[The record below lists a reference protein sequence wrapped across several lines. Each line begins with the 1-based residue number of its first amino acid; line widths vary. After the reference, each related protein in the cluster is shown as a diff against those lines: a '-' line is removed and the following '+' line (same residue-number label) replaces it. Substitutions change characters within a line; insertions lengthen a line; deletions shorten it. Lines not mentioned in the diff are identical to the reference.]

1 MPSPLGPKKDDY
13 SKSTTAHVNGLT
25 RDRPWLLPSNRK
37 LRHLQGISLRN
48 LTLSRPHARS
58 RGKTIDDESLPN
70 AFRSPTKLVALRES
84 HRLDHSRSS
93 NDLKSPPKPNGLSK
107 EESES
112 ESPTKFRPPI
122 GKLRRRSTL
131 NWSNALPSI
140 RQKKLEDV
148 TKGRMA
154 DSWFSLHCAD
164 ISEPVYVS
172 EVVDNAMNPSFRFF
186 DLNTYGPSVTRRD
199 ELTIKYWART
209 QNMED
214 YMLLIELRLHLR
226 SLQFI
231 GKTLE
236 SFHHPL
242 PQNCIICHLPDG
254 IYTNFTD
261 LPWDEPA
268 LIPANNSKPHL
279 QGAQPT
285 SSFDALM
292 RLSNLDDCIQDGL
305 STREKLATQI
315 KHLLSEQQQA
325 LETINSASQ
334 AQENLAATKRS
345 LLTSRK
351 ALKSAQ
357 TRRDDLQASLQAR
370 RAAIETGTL
379 SQEKAQSHL
388 ASAQMDLSSR
398 ACLHQSMAA
407 EVAGQIRRI
416 CEDVLCIYPIDPV
429 PQKPLLFTIR
439 RIPLPNATSPS
450 SSSPE
455 ADPAATAAALSF
467 VAHVVYLLS
476 FYLSTPIPYPPTVHG
491 STSSIL
497 DPISTTLRSLPARTF
512 PFYQKGA
519 VPFRFEYAV
528 FLLNTDIELL
538 MSRQGLRMVDQRH
551 TLPNLKYLLYVLT
564 AGKGELPVRKGGDVR
579 GLSNG
584 ELIGQRTESD
594 EMSVDSRNG
603 SLRRGK
609 HVVLDKME
617 LSGEGE
623 GHG

>member
-1 MPSPLGPKKDDY
+1 M
-13 SKSTTAHVNGLT
+13 
-25 RDRPWLLPSNRK
+25 
-37 LRHLQGISLRN
+37 
-48 LTLSRPHARS
+48 
-58 RGKTIDDESLPN
+58 
-70 AFRSPTKLVALRES
+70 
-84 HRLDHSRSS
+84 
-93 NDLKSPPKPNGLSK
+93 
-107 EESES
+107 
-112 ESPTKFRPPI
+112 
-122 GKLRRRSTL
+122 
-131 NWSNALPSI
+131 
-140 RQKKLEDV
+140 
-148 TKGRMA
+148 
-154 DSWFSLHCAD
+154 
-164 ISEPVYVS
+164 S
-172 EVVDNAMNPSFRFF
+172 EVVDKAMNPSFRFF

-214 YMLLIELRLHLR
+214 YVLLIELRLYLR
-226 SLQFI
+226 SLKFI
-231 GKTLE
+231 GKTVRNTIRTIHSRIDANCVYQLE

-242 PQNCIICHLPDG
+242 PQNCVIFHLPDG
-254 IYTNFTD
+254 IYTSFTD
-261 LPWDEPA
+261 LPWDESAPVP
-268 LIPANNSKPHL
+268 LNHSRPQL
-279 QGAQPT
+279 QGAQTT

-292 RLSNLDDCIQDGL
+292 RLSNLDDCIQDAL
-305 STREKLATQI
+305 STREKLASQI
-315 KHLLSEQQQA
+315 QQLLGEQQEA

-334 AQENLAATKRS
+334 AQENLAATQRF

-357 TRRDDLQASLQAR
+357 TRRDDLQASLEAR

-398 ACLHQSMAA
+398 ACLHHSMAV

-416 CEDVLCIYPIDPV
+416 CEDVLRIYPIDPV

-450 SSSPE
+450 SPSPE
-455 ADPAATAAALSF
+455 ADPAATAAALSL
-467 VAHVVYLLS
+467 VAHVVHLLS

-497 DPISTTLRSLPARTF
+497 DPISRTLQSLPARTF
-512 PFYQKGA
+512 PLYQKGA

-564 AGKGELPVRKGGDVR
+564 ADKGELPVRKGGDVR
-579 GLSNG
+579 GLING
-584 ELIGQRTESD
+584 ELIPQRTEND
-594 EMSVDSRNG
+594 KMCVDSING
-603 SLRRGK
+603 SLRRKKQGI
-609 HVVLDKME
+609 VDNTE
-617 LSGEGE
+617 LSAAGEERG
-623 GHG
+623 